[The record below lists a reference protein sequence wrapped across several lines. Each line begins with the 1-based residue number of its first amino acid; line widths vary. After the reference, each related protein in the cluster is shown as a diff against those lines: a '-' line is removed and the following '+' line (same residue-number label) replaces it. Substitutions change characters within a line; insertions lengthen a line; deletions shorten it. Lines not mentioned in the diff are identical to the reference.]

1 MYGYPLIKGQS
12 GYKLKIE
19 EAKNW
24 YNNYAI
30 KKSYAFWCKIFGN
43 RDQRDRNAHLFFTE
57 GTSTLMEVFDS
68 FMTTEKFLS

>member
-24 YNNYAI
+24 YNKLI
-30 KKSYAFWCKIFGN
+30 V
-43 RDQRDRNAHLFFTE
+43 R
-57 GTSTLMEVFDS
+57 
-68 FMTTEKFLS
+68 